1 MTDTAYT
8 PPKVWTHDKENGGR
22 FASINRPTA
31 GARHDKDLPVGDHP
45 FQLYSLGTPNGQK
58 ATIMFEELLEAGH
71 DAEYDAWLINIGD
84 GDQFSSGFTALNPNG
99 KIPALDDRSGEA
111 SFRVF
116 ESGAILLHLAEK
128 FDFLLPRDNPAR
140 AEVLSWLMWQMGTAP
155 FIGGGFGHF
164 YAYAPEKF
172 EYPIDRYTMETKR
185 ILSVADLRLGEAEY
199 LGGDEYS
206 VADVASYGWFSAL
219 LRGDAYDDAATF
231 LSVHEYENLARWV
244 RALEARPAVR
254 RGRIVNT
261 SNMKERH
268 SAADFDKIE
277 KPELLEERAV
287 EIARA
292 CLRVRGISPAS
303 RPLAAAM

>member
-99 KIPALDDRSGEA
+99 KIPALEDRSGKTP
-111 SFRVF
+111 FRVF

-128 FDFLLPRDNPAR
+128 FGFLLPLKNPAR

-185 ILSVADLRLGEAEY
+185 ILSVADLRLGETEY
-199 LGGDEYS
+199 LGGDDYS
-206 VADVASYGWFSAL
+206 IADVACYGWFGAL
-219 LRGDAYDDAATF
+219 LRGDAYNDAATF

-244 RALEARPAVR
+244 RALEDRAAVR

-268 SAADFDKIE
+268 SASDFDRIE
-277 KPELLEERAV
+277 KLELLESVPWKSRE
-287 EIARA
+287 
-292 CLRVRGISPAS
+292 PA
-303 RPLAAAM
+303 